1 MEVIIIICII
11 LFGIC
16 IGALFVGIEE
26 NDSSL
31 IIFSVILLIVIAI
44 QLGFALTEP
53 SALNVYQG
61 KTTLQ
66 ITYRDSIPIDSVVVF
81 K

>member
-1 MEVIIIICII
+1 MEAIIIISLI
-11 LFGIC
+11 LLGIC
-16 IGALFVGIEE
+16 IGALFWGIQEN
-26 NDSSL
+26 NDSLVLFSIIL
-31 IIFSVILLIVIAI
+31 IVVIAI
-44 QLGFALTEP
+44 QLGFASDVP